1 MKPTVGKPIL
11 TGFSQGGVLSFVV
24 AVTRPELIAG
34 AIPMGGWLP
43 DSFLTDAPAPPGAP
57 ALRALHGKADP
68 LVPFART
75 KAVLERLEKAGWD
88 ATYTG
93 YPGAKHTLGPEMRG
107 DMRYHVKEIV
117 LLSRKKKEK

>member
-1 MKPTVGKPIL
+1 
-11 TGFSQGGVLSFVV
+11 
-24 AVTRPELIAG
+24 
-34 AIPMGGWLP
+34 MGGWLP

-57 ALRALHGKADP
+57 ALRALHGKADS

-93 YPGAKHTLGPEMRG
+93 YPGAKHTLGSEMRG

-117 LLSRKKKEK
+117 LLSRMKKEK